1 VSSRRGFKLRAFA
14 AELRSFL
21 RGQRPDDEFD
31 AEIQEHLQLLADR
44 FQAQGMAREEAAAA
58 ARRQFGNATLLQE
71 DHRELQ
77 TFPLIESL
85 WQDLG
90 FAIRVLRKSP
100 GFTTVAVLT
109 LALGIGA
116 NTAMFS
122 VIEGVVLAPL
132 QHLNP
137 DHLVMVWENNP
148 HFPRTWV
155 SYPNFQDWQRDARSF
170 QQMAAFREQ
179 GVDLTGPGTPEHL
192 NGMEISSGF
201 FNTLGTELTL
211 GREFSLEED
220 RYGATPVAL
229 ISNLLWINRF
239 DGSKEALGRSL
250 TLEGVDYTIVGVIPP
265 GFRLREEVPG
275 DEADVYIPLGRSD
288 PLILNDR
295 AAHDGI
301 YSLARLAPGV
311 TLAQAQAELSTIQ
324 NGLDQ
329 LYPDANRDLGI
340 YIEPLKQFVVGDAG
354 KVLWLLF
361 GAVGFVLL
369 IACANVANLLLA
381 RSAARAREFAVR
393 SALGANRTRLVR
405 QLLTESVLL
414 SLLGGGLGLLIAML
428 GVKAVL
434 AAISENLPRSENIRV
449 NASVLFFTLG
459 ASIAVGILF
468 GLAPALKAWSRDP
481 QVSLKDGGRGSTG
494 AHHRA
499 QSGVV
504 IGQMAL
510 TLVLLVG
517 AGLLFRTIQH
527 LWDVNPGFDTEN
539 VITFKVGV
547 SHSQTNTPSSTR
559 IAYQQL
565 IERIRQIPGVE
576 AADFTSTV
584 PLSGG
589 WTMPFWI
596 GSQKPASLQG
606 APRLVMF
613 LTGPDYLRT
622 MGIPLLRGRFFSHE
636 DTTKSPCVMVI
647 DSFFA
652 RTYFPDSDPLT
663 QTLSAGFSPMGPC
676 RIVGVAGHVRNW
688 LLQDPSTYTQIQAYL
703 SLYQDP
709 DKWVPLNYASARIV
723 VRTPL
728 DAATVM
734 PSVKKAV
741 FAEGSDQPVYDVHTM
756 QEIVSESMS
765 SQRFPMV
772 LLGAF
777 AGLALLL
784 ASVGIYGVISY
795 SVSQRAHEIGIRVA
809 LGAERRDV
817 FRMVVG
823 QGLVLALTGV
833 AIGIVAALLLTR
845 LLSSFSLLLYGV
857 GASDPLTF
865 TTVAMTLILIAA
877 LACYIPARR
886 AMRVDPMVALRYE

>member
-1 VSSRRGFKLRAFA
+1 MPLLVKVRSLLRNLLLSRRVNVDLDQEVHSHFELLIAENIRAGMPPHEAQRA
-14 AELRSFL
+14 ARIELGGIEQVSE
-21 RGQRPDDEFD
+21 QV
-31 AEIQEHLQLLADR
+31 
-44 FQAQGMAREEAAAA
+44 REE
-58 ARRQFGNATLLQE
+58 RLGNWLHSVLSDCRYGLRQ
-71 DHRELQ
+71 
-77 TFPLIESL
+77 
-85 WQDLG
+85 
-90 FAIRVLRKSP
+90 LRKNS
-100 GFTTVAVLT
+100 GFTAIAVLT

-122 VIEGVVLAPL
+122 VTEGVVLAPL
-132 QHLNP
+132 RYFQP
-137 DHLVMVWENNP
+137 DRLVMVWENNP
-148 HFPRTWV
+148 RFPRTWV
-155 SYPNFQDWQRDARSF
+155 SYPNFRDWQRSAHSF

-179 GVDLTGPGTPEHL
+179 GVDFAGPGASEHL
-192 NGMEISSGF
+192 NGKEISSGF
-201 FNTLGTELTL
+201 FSTLGTELTL
-211 GREFSLEED
+211 GHEFSPEED
-220 RYGATPVAL
+220 RYGGTPVVI
-229 ISNLLWINRF
+229 ISNRLWRKRF
-239 DGSKEALGRSL
+239 DGSPEALRRSI
-250 TLEGVDYTIVGVIPP
+250 TLEGVDYTIVGVTPL
-265 GFRLREEVPG
+265 GFRLMEDVPE
-275 DEADVYIPLGRSD
+275 DDADVYTPLGRSD
-288 PLILNDR
+288 PLVLNDR
-295 AAHDGI
+295 AGHSGI

-311 TLAQAQAELSTIQ
+311 TLAQAQAEISTIQ

-354 KVLWLLF
+354 KMLQLLF

-414 SLLGGGLGLLIAML
+414 SLLGAGLGLLFAIL
-428 GVKAVL
+428 GVKSIL
-434 AAISENLPRSENIRV
+434 AAVPGDLPRSENIGV
-449 NASVLFFTLG
+449 NAPGLFFTLG

-468 GLAPALKAWSRDP
+468 GLAPGLKIWHSDP
-481 QVSLKDGGRGSTG
+481 QVCLKEGGRGSTG
-494 AHHRA
+494 AHHHV
-499 QSGVV
+499 QSGLV
-504 IGQMAL
+504 IVQMAL

-527 LWDVNPGFDTEN
+527 LWDVNPGFDTQN

-576 AADFTSTV
+576 AADFTTAV

-596 GSQKPASLQG
+596 GSHKPASLQG
-606 APRLVMF
+606 APRLTMF

-622 MGIPLLRGRFFSHE
+622 MGIPLLRGRFFTPE

-647 DSFFA
+647 DSVFV
-652 RTYFPDSDPLT
+652 RTYFPDSEPLAE
-663 QTLSAGFSPMGPC
+663 TLSAGFSPMGPC
-676 RIVGVAGHVRNW
+676 RIVGVVGHVRHW
-688 LLQDPSTYTQIQAYL
+688 SLQDLSTDTQIQAYL
-703 SLYQDP
+703 PLYQDP
-709 DKWVPLNYASARIV
+709 DQWVPMNYPDAKIV

-734 PSVKKAV
+734 PSIKKTV
-741 FAEGSDQPVYDVHTM
+741 YEGGSDQPVYDVHAM
-756 QEIVSESMS
+756 QEIVSESIS
-765 SQRFPMV
+765 SQRFPML
-772 LLGAF
+772 LLGTF

-784 ASVGIYGVISY
+784 AAVGIYGVISY
-795 SVSQRAHEIGIRVA
+795 SVAQRIHEIGIRMA
-809 LGAERRDV
+809 LGAHKRDV

-823 QGLVLALTGV
+823 QGLALALAGL
-833 AIGIVAALLLTR
+833 AIGVVAALILTR
-845 LLSSFSLLLYGV
+845 VLSSFSLLLYGV

-865 TTVAMTLILIAA
+865 AVVSFVLTGVAV
-877 LACYIPARR
+877 LACYIPAGR
-886 AMRVDPMVALRYE
+886 AMRVDPMIALRYE